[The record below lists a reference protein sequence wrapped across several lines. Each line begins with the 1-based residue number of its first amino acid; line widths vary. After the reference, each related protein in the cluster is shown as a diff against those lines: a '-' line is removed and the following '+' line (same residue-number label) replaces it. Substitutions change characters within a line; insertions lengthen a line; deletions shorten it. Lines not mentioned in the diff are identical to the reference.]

1 MSRTTLRGISL
12 LLPLSLVYLFSC
24 SCQNPSLKRDE
35 VLRILSY
42 NVQTLFDDELQ
53 GSEFPEY
60 RPDPEGWNSA
70 AYHGRLRNLA
80 RVIRECCPGGPDLV
94 VLQEVEGP
102 SVVRDLVRYFLRG
115 MGYRFQAC
123 GRSEGFA
130 FGQAVLS
137 RYPILQART
146 LSACAGDS
154 GLRPAL
160 ELHIRT
166 GMPGSSDIILFAVH
180 WKSKLENVPGESEI
194 LRRMQAHG
202 LVPGA
207 APNCWIAALR
217 CRSSSPGTSTRVLEN
232 SSGRLSA
239 GSRRPWWKLR
249 NTRRGSRLLR
259 SGMIPISNLWCW
271 RRADSLHGGADRD
284 GRFYHFWGLSGVGG
298 GSYRYGGAW
307 ERIDNILIPAASAIH
322 FSAAGGR
329 VVDDPFLLTRRGE
342 PAAYR
347 RAGGFG
353 YSDHLPV
360 LLELTF

>member
-12 LLPLSLVYLFSC
+12 LLPLSLIYLFSC

-202 LVPGA
+202 LA
-207 APNCWIAALR
+207 RR
-217 CRSSSPGTSTRVLEN
+217 CAELLDSSPEVPIIIAGDFNESPGEFVRTAQRRFPTALVEAAEYEAWLQVAPISDDPHLEPLVLEA
-232 SSGRLSA
+232 GRL
-239 GSRRPWWKLR
+239 P
-249 NTRRGSRLLR
+249 
-259 SGMIPISNLWCW
+259 
-271 RRADSLHGGADRD
+271 DGGADRD